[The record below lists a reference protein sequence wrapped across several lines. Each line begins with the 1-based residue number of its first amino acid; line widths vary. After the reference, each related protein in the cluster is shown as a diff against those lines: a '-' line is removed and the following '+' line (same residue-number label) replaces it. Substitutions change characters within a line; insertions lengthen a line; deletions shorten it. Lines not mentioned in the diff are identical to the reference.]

1 MTLVELL
8 VAIGIAFAV
17 LGSLVYGYIQA
28 YRVTDSATLQSAA
41 HRLVVDR
48 LDTVRLATWRNHG
61 TTNEV
66 NELPR
71 FGNTMVSELELPL
84 LTTNR
89 VLASL
94 TTEVQSL
101 GANPPLFRIQVVCVW
116 TNLSGQVFTNS
127 LTTLRAP
134 D

>member
-8 VAIGIAFAV
+8 VAMGIAFAV
-17 LGSLVYGYIQA
+17 LGTMTYGYIQA
-28 YRVTDSATLQSAA
+28 YRVTDSATLQAAA
-41 HRLVVDR
+41 HRMAVDR
-48 LDTVRLATWRNHG
+48 LDTVRLATWRHHG

-66 NELPR
+66 NELPS
-71 FGNTMVSELELPL
+71 FQNTILAGLELPL

-89 VLASL
+89 VIAAV
-94 TTEVQSL
+94 TTEVTDL
-101 GANPPLFRIQVVCVW
+101 GTNPPLFRIHVTCVW
-116 TNLSGQVFTNS
+116 TNLNGQVFTNA